1 MRLFELLQSRHSLHI
16 HPLGVPPMTRGTRMA
31 FLTTLTVLMS
41 TPLAA
46 AQENDNSAAAGIGVL
61 MFVTILLLVA
71 VVIFFAQRYK
81 RCPPDK
87 IMVIYGR
94 TAGSEAS
101 KVIHGGAT
109 LVWPL
114 IQDYSYIS
122 LTPMTINIDMRNA
135 LSQQNIRI
143 NVPSTFTIGVSTDPR
158 IMSSA
163 AERLL
168 ELDLEQVEEMAK
180 EIIFG
185 QLRLTVATL
194 TIEQINQD
202 RDAFLDLIR
211 TNVDAELNKVGLYLI
226 NVNIVDITD
235 ESNYI
240 ESIGKKAASEAVER
254 ARVDVANAERDG
266 AVGSAEAD
274 RAREI
279 QVAENMAQA
288 EKGKKAAEADQR
300 VYVNEQEAIAVEGE
314 NSSQAQIAKV
324 NADLAEA
331 EATAKQRAEIAKA
344 HAEAEIQ
351 KSKYIEEEERLR
363 ASDIVRENIQKQQI
377 EIAAEAEAERQRRI
391 AAGQAD
397 AILLKYEAEAAGVQ
411 KVLEA
416 KAAGYAGLVNSSG
429 GDAKA
434 AATLLMVE
442 KIEGMVAAQIEA
454 VKNLKIDSITV
465 WDGGGSADG
474 SATSDFISSL
484 VRSLPPLHD
493 VARNA
498 GVDLPEYLGTM
509 TDKDDQ

>member
-1 MRLFELLQSRHSLHI
+1 
-16 HPLGVPPMTRGTRMA
+16 MTHRARMA
-31 FLTTLTVLMS
+31 LLTILTALLLI
-41 TPLAA
+41 PLAA
-46 AQENDNSAAAGIGVL
+46 AQETDESNPFVGLSIL
-61 MFVTILLLVA
+61 TFVTILLLVA

-168 ELDLEQVEEMAK
+168 ELDLDQVEEMAK

-314 NSSQAQIAKV
+314 NSSQAQIAIV

-331 EATAKQRAEIAKA
+331 EALAKQRAEIAKA
-344 HAEAEIQ
+344 QAEAEIQ

-363 ASDIVRENIQKQQI
+363 ASEIVRENIQKQQI

-416 KAAGYAGLVNSSG
+416 KAAGYAGLVTSSG

-509 TDKDDQ
+509 TDKDNQ

>member
-1 MRLFELLQSRHSLHI
+1 
-16 HPLGVPPMTRGTRMA
+16 MTHRARMA
-31 FLTTLTVLMS
+31 LPTILTALLLI
-41 TPLAA
+41 PLAA
-46 AQENDNSAAAGIGVL
+46 AQETDESNPFVGLSIL
-61 MFVTILLLVA
+61 TFVTILLLVA

-331 EATAKQRAEIAKA
+331 EAIAKQRAEVAKA

-416 KAAGYAGLVNSSG
+416 KAAGYAGLVSSSG

-498 GVDLPEYLGTM
+498 GVDLPEFLGTVN
-509 TDKDDQ
+509 DKDDQ

>member
-1 MRLFELLQSRHSLHI
+1 MAEAEDV
-16 HPLGVPPMTRGTRMA
+16 LGIMIFAV
-31 FLTTLTVLMS
+31 VL
-41 TPLAA
+41 
-46 AQENDNSAAAGIGVL
+46 I
-61 MFVTILLLVA
+61 LVA
-71 VVIFFAQRYK
+71 AVMFFAQRYK
-81 RCPPDK
+81 RCPPDQ

-94 TAGSEAS
+94 TERTADGRPKPS
-101 KVIHGGAT
+101 KTLHGGAS

-114 IQDYSYIS
+114 IQDYAYIS
-122 LTPMTINIDMRNA
+122 LKPMTINIDLRGA
-135 LSQQNIRI
+135 LSLQNIRI
-143 NVPSTFTIGVSTDPR
+143 NVPSTFTIGVSTEPS
-158 IMSSA
+158 IMANA

-168 ELDLEQVEEMAK
+168 GFMVEDIEEMAK

-185 QLRLTVATL
+185 QLRLTVASL

-202 RDAFLDLIR
+202 RDAFLELIR
-211 TNVDAELNKVGLYLI
+211 DNVGAELHKLGLYLI
-226 NVNIVDITD
+226 NVNIIDITD

-314 NSSQAQIAKV
+314 NSSQAQIAIV

-331 EATAKQRAEIAKA
+331 EALAKQRAEIAKA
-344 HAEAEIQ
+344 QAEAEIQ

-363 ASDIVRENIQKQQI
+363 ASEIVRENIQKQQI

-416 KAAGYAGLVNSSG
+416 KAAGYAGLVTSSG

-484 VRSLPPLHD
+484 VKSLPPLHD

-509 TDKDDQ
+509 TDKDNQ

>member
-1 MRLFELLQSRHSLHI
+1 
-16 HPLGVPPMTRGTRMA
+16 MTHRARMA
-31 FLTTLTVLMS
+31 LLTILTALLLI
-41 TPLAA
+41 PLAA
-46 AQENDNSAAAGIGVL
+46 AQETDESNPFVGLSIL
-61 MFVTILLLVA
+61 TFVTILLLVA

-168 ELDLEQVEEMAK
+168 ELDLDQVEEMAK

-226 NVNIVDITD
+226 NVNIVDRTD

-314 NSSQAQIAKV
+314 NSSQAQIAIV

-331 EATAKQRAEIAKA
+331 EALAKQRAEIAKA
-344 HAEAEIQ
+344 QAEAEIQ

-363 ASDIVRENIQKQQI
+363 ASEIVRENIQKQQI

-416 KAAGYAGLVNSSG
+416 KAAGYAGLVTSSG

-509 TDKDDQ
+509 TDKDNQ

>member
-1 MRLFELLQSRHSLHI
+1 
-16 HPLGVPPMTRGTRMA
+16 MTHRARMA
-31 FLTTLTVLMS
+31 LLTILTALLLI
-41 TPLAA
+41 PLAA
-46 AQENDNSAAAGIGVL
+46 AQETDENNPFVGLSIL
-61 MFVTILLLVA
+61 TFVTILLLVA

-331 EATAKQRAEIAKA
+331 EAIAKQRAEVAKA

-416 KAAGYAGLVNSSG
+416 KAAGYAGLVSSSG

-509 TDKDDQ
+509 NDKDDQ

>member
-1 MRLFELLQSRHSLHI
+1 
-16 HPLGVPPMTRGTRMA
+16 MTHRARMA
-31 FLTTLTVLMS
+31 LLTILTALLLI
-41 TPLAA
+41 PLAA
-46 AQENDNSAAAGIGVL
+46 AQETDDANPFVGLSIL
-61 MFVTILLLVA
+61 TFVTILLLVA

-94 TAGSEAS
+94 TSGSEAS

-331 EATAKQRAEIAKA
+331 EAIAKQRAEVAKA

-416 KAAGYAGLVNSSG
+416 KAAGYAGLVSSSG

-498 GVDLPEYLGTM
+498 GVDLPEFLGTVN
-509 TDKDDQ
+509 DKDDQ

>member
-1 MRLFELLQSRHSLHI
+1 
-16 HPLGVPPMTRGTRMA
+16 MTHRARMA
-31 FLTTLTVLMS
+31 LLTILTALLLI
-41 TPLAA
+41 PLAA
-46 AQENDNSAAAGIGVL
+46 AQETDESNPFVGLSIL
-61 MFVTILLLVA
+61 TFVTILLLVA

-168 ELDLEQVEEMAK
+168 ELDLDQVEEMAK

-314 NSSQAQIAKV
+314 NSSQAQIAIV

-331 EATAKQRAEIAKA
+331 EALAKQRAEIAKA
-344 HAEAEIQ
+344 QAEAEIQ

-363 ASDIVRENIQKQQI
+363 ASEIVRENIQKQQI

-416 KAAGYAGLVNSSG
+416 KAAGYAGLVTSSG

-493 VARNA
+493 VARNV

-509 TDKDDQ
+509 TDKDNQ

>member
-1 MRLFELLQSRHSLHI
+1 
-16 HPLGVPPMTRGTRMA
+16 MTHRARMA
-31 FLTTLTVLMS
+31 LLTILTALLLI
-41 TPLAA
+41 PLAA
-46 AQENDNSAAAGIGVL
+46 AQETDESNPFVGLSIL
-61 MFVTILLLVA
+61 TFVTILLLVA

-331 EATAKQRAEIAKA
+331 EAIAKQRAEVAKA

-397 AILLKYEAEAAGVQ
+397 AILLKYEAEAAGIQ

-416 KAAGYAGLVNSSG
+416 KAAGYAGLVSSSG

-498 GVDLPEYLGTM
+498 GVDLPEFLGTVN
-509 TDKDDQ
+509 DKDDQ

>member
-1 MRLFELLQSRHSLHI
+1 
-16 HPLGVPPMTRGTRMA
+16 MTHRARMA
-31 FLTTLTVLMS
+31 LLTILTALLLI
-41 TPLAA
+41 PLAA
-46 AQENDNSAAAGIGVL
+46 AQETDENNPFVGLSIL
-61 MFVTILLLVA
+61 TFVTILLLVA

-331 EATAKQRAEIAKA
+331 EAIAKQRAEVAKA

-416 KAAGYAGLVNSSG
+416 KAAGYAGLVSSSG

-442 KIEGMVAAQIEA
+442 KIEGLVAAQIEA

-509 TDKDDQ
+509 NDKDDQ